1 MLNKIKELNNM
12 EDITNSDKRFCL
24 STIRLM
30 YVWVFGCDI
39 DSGKP
44 YQDSLMEIKK
54 SLSNTQMY
62 DMKAQADKIVNAGFE
77 AFADAIEEGVE

>member
-1 MLNKIKELNNM
+1 M
-12 EDITNSDKRFCL
+12 EDTNNKRFCL

-30 YVWVFGCDI
+30 HVWVLGYDI
-39 DSGKP
+39 DSGKS
-44 YQDSLMEIKK
+44 YNDALMEIKR
-54 SLSNTQMY
+54 LLTNTQMY